1 MKMEGVSKSQWKFKI
16 TETLFNVF
24 RKREKFI
31 RRFYPSNRRKCF
43 D

>member
-24 RKREKFI
+24 RGRSLTAGLTFEPAEVF
-31 RRFYPSNRRKCF
+31 
-43 D
+43 